1 MTTNTER
8 VVALDINSFDHS
20 FDVNASDMF
29 RCNVLYELL
38 ALNS

>member
-8 VVALDINSFDHS
+8 MVALDIKNFDRT